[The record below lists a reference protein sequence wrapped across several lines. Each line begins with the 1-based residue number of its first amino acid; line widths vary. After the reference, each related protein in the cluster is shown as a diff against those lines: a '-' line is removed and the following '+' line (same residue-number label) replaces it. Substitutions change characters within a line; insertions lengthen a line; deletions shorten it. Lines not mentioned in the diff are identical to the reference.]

1 MLTDFS
7 REFASLSRTLLCAG
21 ALLAMPSA
29 LFAEMVIG
37 KEGGITIATAD
48 KGSITQS
55 YAAHE
60 LQEALKAVT
69 GAELAIVSGSPTGS
83 GKRIVIGR
91 AAQLES
97 EPALK
102 LKGGSEDELLVQ
114 SVGDTLYLTGP
125 TDRAAL
131 YATYAFLEEHVGV
144 RWLWPGET
152 GTFYPEK
159 QAISVDHLKIQQTPS
174 IPYRHLGINSPHYDN
189 DTQTWMARQRL
200 NIDGVQP
207 GYRQEY
213 FDRLKERGFLARIA
227 GHHVTLPETL
237 LDQHP
242 EWRAEYG
249 GKRQR
254 HPSHSSH
261 LCWSNPG
268 VQEALKEK
276 LTGWVKANPELDIV
290 SLYTADHNMF
300 CTCAACVE
308 MAPDVSTRWQKLS
321 RLLIAALKEV
331 KPDLRTSSL
340 AYQAYRP
347 VPKETAPY
355 DTIGY
360 TTYNISYRYP
370 FSSGHK
376 GNRQALDDLAGW
388 QALGAKVG
396 LRGYEMIATSRPRSF
411 VPLVYLL
418 LDEIRYAADHGLTS
432 YSTEVGP
439 YGFPKNDP
447 AHLQGWNTNRINL
460 YAVVKAMWNASITE
474 EALLDDWC
482 RHAYGPAA
490 PEMKTYYQAMEKAW
504 RKTPGDVSYFLNP
517 TATLAG
523 VYMNE
528 KLLETT
534 RKLLAEAAA
543 KVAGEPRYA
552 AAVKLDHDMLG
563 TWESHYRQH
572 QAAGLRFSASAIR
585 LSEAAGSD
593 PAAFP
598 WAKARTFPAFFS
610 KEGKPV
616 EDATE
621 VKALWDDEHLY
632 LRILCRDA
640 NPEKRVALRTEHD
653 DSIWSDD
660 SIEFF
665 VNRADI
671 GYDHLAVNSI
681 GTRYEARTEGGM
693 GLDKSFSPEWKAASF
708 QEGNDWG
715 LYVTL
720 PFSWVEKDAE
730 GRVALSLKRNR
741 PQRTASGWP
750 DVSVHNPSAAGFIS
764 LATEEKPRALLYDRG
779 EDGAPLMAALREKQW
794 AVARVKRL
802 NPDEC
807 RLPLEN
813 ADVVTLFYGD
823 GKEFQLSHPFFRE
836 DLLPFVERGGLAVIA
851 SSQRLPIDEWLDDP
865 ELGVQWSGW
874 KIAKPRVTV
883 ETGEGSWLTTPNDLS
898 KLFATRLTP
907 SSGLIPTGNGWTVLA
922 TMKMADDRVVP
933 YLMAKRIG
941 KGMVVLTSSNFGYS
955 GGYEMFGQR
964 NTRSIA
970 LLLENLYTNRNGI
983 E

>member
-1 MLTDFS
+1 MLTSFS
-7 REFASLSRTLLCAG
+7 GKFIPLSRTFLFAG
-21 ALLAMPSA
+21 AWLSMNSSILAG
-29 LFAEMVIG
+29 MVIG
-37 KEGGITIATAD
+37 KDPGITIATAD
-48 KGSITQS
+48 QGSVTQT
-55 YAAHE
+55 YAAKE
-60 LQEALKAVT
+60 LYEALKAVT
-69 GAELAIVSGSPTGS
+69 GAQLAIAPGSTAGK

-91 AAQLES
+91 VDQLES

-102 LKGGSEDELLVQ
+102 LKGGSEDEILVQ

-131 YATYAFLEEHVGV
+131 YATYTFLEQHVGV

-152 GTFYPEK
+152 GTFHPEK
-159 QAISVDHLKIQQTPS
+159 KEIKVDDLEIRHTPS
-174 IPYRHLGINSPHYDN
+174 IEYRHLAINSPHYDN
-189 DTQTWMARQRL
+189 DTQTWMARQRV

-207 GYRQEY
+207 GYKQEY
-213 FDRLKERGFLARIA
+213 FNRLKERGFLARIA

-242 EWRAEYG
+242 EWRAEYA

-254 HPSHSSH
+254 HPSHPSH

-268 VQEALKEK
+268 VQRALKEK
-276 LTGWVKANPELDIV
+276 LTGWIKANPALDIV

-300 CTCAACVE
+300 CTCASCVE

-321 RLLIAALKEV
+321 RRLIAALKEV

-347 VPKETAPY
+347 VPEEVAPF
-355 DTIGY
+355 DVIGY

-370 FSSGHK
+370 FSSGSK
-376 GNRQALDDLAGW
+376 GNRQALDELAGW
-388 QALGAKVG
+388 QARGANIG
-396 LRGYEMIATSRPRSF
+396 MRGYEMIVASRPRAF

-418 LDEIRYAADHGLTS
+418 LDEMKYAVDHGFTS

-439 YGFPKNDP
+439 YGFPKKDP
-447 AHLQGWNTNRINL
+447 AHLQGWNANRINL
-460 YAVVKAMWNASITE
+460 YAVVKAMWDVSITE
-474 EALLDDWC
+474 DELLEDWC
-482 RHAYGPAA
+482 HHAYGAAA
-490 PEMKTYYQAMEKAW
+490 PEMKAYYQAMEKAW
-504 RKTPGDVSYFLNP
+504 RQTPGDVSYFLNP

-528 KLLETT
+528 ELLATT
-534 RKLLAEAAA
+534 RELLAEAAA
-543 KVAGEPRYA
+543 KVAGHPRHA
-552 AAVKLDHDMLG
+552 AAVQLDNEMLG
-563 TWESHYRQH
+563 TWENHYHQH
-572 QAAGLRFSASAIR
+572 QAAALRFNASAIKI
-585 LSEAAGSD
+585 SDAAGSD

-598 WAKARTFPAFFS
+598 WKTARTFPAFFS

-616 EDATE
+616 DDATE

-640 NPEKRVALRTEHD
+640 NPQARVALRTKHD

-665 VNRADI
+665 INRADI
-671 GYDHLAVNSI
+671 GYDHLAANSI

-693 GLDKSFSPEWKAASF
+693 GLDKSFSPEWKAVPF
-708 QEGNDWG
+708 QEGSDWG

-720 PFSWVEKDAE
+720 PFSWVEKGAD
-730 GRVALSLKRNR
+730 GRVALSMNRNR
-741 PQRTASGWP
+741 PQRTPSGWP

-764 LATEEKPRALLYDRG
+764 LVTQEKPRALLYDRG
-779 EDGAPLMAALREKQW
+779 EDGAPLMAALREKEW
-794 AVARVKRL
+794 AVARVKQLDENEERL
-802 NPDEC
+802 A
-807 RLPLEN
+807 LED
-813 ADVVTLFYGD
+813 ADLVTLFYGG
-823 GKEFQLSHPFFRE
+823 GKEFQLSHRFFHD

-851 SSQRLPIDEWLDDP
+851 SSRRVPIDEWLNDP
-865 ELGVQWSGW
+865 ELAVQWSGW

-883 ETGEGSWLTTPNDLS
+883 ETLKGNWLSTPNNLS
-898 KLFATRLTP
+898 RLFATRLTP

-933 YLMAKRIG
+933 YLMVKRIG

-964 NTRSIA
+964 NTGNIA
-970 LLLENLYTNRNGI
+970 LLLENLYATRNQP